1 MLDDDG
7 EEETGEATP
16 RKDGGDEE
24 GESLLRRLKRWES
37 LARNHWSAWRDE
49 AKQCYDFVAGHQWT
63 SDDKAALLDQMRQPV
78 TFNRV
83 APMVDAVTGAEILN
97 RQEVRY
103 LPREQGDV
111 QVNELITA
119 ADEWAREQAD
129 TEDEES
135 DAFADVVICGMGWS
149 ETRMDYAE
157 DPDGRIVD
165 DRIDPLEMWSDPAAK
180 KRCVADARF
189 IVRARWRD
197 KGDLPK
203 AWKRKPAATTE
214 GNAGSIDEVQSGWT
228 GPKDDCDRDEE
239 PGAKEPKDADK
250 RRVWIRHIQWWDK
263 VPIWRVA
270 DPMTGK
276 VVTVD
281 KAQLKR
287 LGMMFMSKGM
297 RPPQAIKGEQNKYF
311 QAFIAGNTILET
323 GPMEAN
329 AFTFKCITGKRD
341 RNSNTFYGAVRAMV
355 DPQMWGNKFFTQV
368 MHILNTSA
376 KGGLLYEEDSF
387 TDPRKALEDWAKPDA
402 AIGLKRG
409 ALSGP
414 APKVQE
420 RLPRNYPQGLD
431 RIMEFSLNNLPQTSG
446 ISLEMLGLVEREQA
460 GVLEMQRKKA
470 GYAILAVFFNSLRR
484 YRKTKG
490 RLRLFYIQNYISEGA

>member
-103 LPREQGDV
+103 QGDV

-129 TEDEES
+129 TEDEEL

-157 DPDGRIVD
+157 DPEGRIVD

-180 KRCVADARF
+180 KRCIADARF

-203 AWKRKPAATTE
+203 AWKRKLAATTE
-214 GNAGSIDEVQSGWT
+214 GNAGSIDEVQSGCT
-228 GPKDDCDRDEE
+228 GPKDDYDRDEE
-239 PGAKEPKDADK
+239 PGANPVPGDMLELAKKAGVPEPKIKGLTQA
-250 RRVWIRHIQWWDK
+250 IA
-263 VPIWRVA
+263 PEAERVA
-270 DPMTGK
+270 AQGWREFADVPTDLTG
-276 VVTVD
+276 VV
-281 KAQLKR
+281 KLAAKR
-287 LGMMFMSKGM
+287 LAEAADA
-297 RPPQAIKGEQNKYF
+297 RNAEQLR
-311 QAFIAGNTILET
+311 QL
-323 GPMEAN
+323 M
-329 AFTFKCITGKRD
+329 
-341 RNSNTFYGAVRAMV
+341 
-355 DPQMWGNKFFTQV
+355 TQ
-368 MHILNTSA
+368 
-376 KGGLLYEEDSF
+376 
-387 TDPRKALEDWAKPDA
+387 TDPRVLYMAL
-402 AIGLKRG
+402 
-409 ALSGP
+409 
-414 APKVQE
+414 Q
-420 RLPRNYPQGLD
+420 
-431 RIMEFSLNNLPQTSG
+431 
-446 ISLEMLGLVEREQA
+446 
-460 GVLEMQRKKA
+460 EMQRMSPGIRDLEQLWKMA
-470 GYAILAVFFNSLRR
+470 GMGASAVTGQVRNQDYEPDPDRYYLSIRERR
-484 YRKTKG
+484 PRP
-490 RLRLFYIQNYISEGA
+490 INE